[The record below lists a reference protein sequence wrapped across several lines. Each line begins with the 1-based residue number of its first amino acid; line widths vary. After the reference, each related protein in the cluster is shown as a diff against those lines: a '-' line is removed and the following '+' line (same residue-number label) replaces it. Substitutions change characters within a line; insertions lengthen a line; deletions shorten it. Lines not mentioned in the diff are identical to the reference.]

1 MVRMVV
7 MVEIGDKMVVAPTTV
22 ETADQEVK
30 QSPQK
35 ALDMLLII
43 GAMLEAIFIKHS
55 KYF

>member
-7 MVEIGDKMVVAPTTV
+7 MVEIGGKMVVTPATV
-22 ETADQEVK
+22 EMVDQEVK

-35 ALDMLLII
+35 TLDMLLII
-43 GAMLEAIFIKHS
+43 EVMLEAIFIKHS